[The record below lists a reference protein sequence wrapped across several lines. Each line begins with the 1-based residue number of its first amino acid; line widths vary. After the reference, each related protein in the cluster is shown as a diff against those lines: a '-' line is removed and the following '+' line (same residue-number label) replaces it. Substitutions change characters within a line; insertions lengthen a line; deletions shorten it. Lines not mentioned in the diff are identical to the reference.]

1 MMRVES
7 GQSRNPRL
15 PVYFV
20 IDCSGTMHG
29 EKIASV
35 RRGVAAICETLKRD
49 PRSAATVYIS
59 AIWFNDSADRT
70 PLMPIGMFALPD
82 AERMQVLGKTALG
95 KGLRVLNQALDTDLI
110 RGERGPD
117 GREVRAGDYRPMIFV
132 MTDGQPSDPNGWPGE
147 AALLRSR
154 TMFRPLHV
162 IGLAI
167 GEDADVEVIGRMADV
182 VLKTQDELT
191 RSLGDYFNWVSES
204 VLLAREH
211 VTQHHLRNEALRLPP
226 TPKTLILKRDLLEL
240 G

>member
-1 MMRVES
+1 MIRMES
-7 GQSRNPRL
+7 GPPRVPRL

-59 AIWFNDSADRT
+59 GIWFNDRADRT
-70 PLMPIGMFALPD
+70 PLMPIGTFALPD
-82 AERMQVLGKTALG
+82 AEHMRVLGKTALG
-95 KGLRVLNQALDTDLI
+95 AGLRVLNQALDADLV

-117 GREVRAGDYRPMIFV
+117 GKTVQGGDYRPMVFV
-132 MTDGQPSDPNGWPGE
+132 MTDGQPSDPDVWPRE

-154 TMFRPLHV
+154 TTFCPLRV

-167 GEDADVEVIGRMADV
+167 GEDADVEVIGQVADV

-191 RSLGDYFNWVSES
+191 LSLGDYFDWVSDS
-204 VLLAREH
+204 VLLAGEH
-211 VTQHHLRNEALRLPP
+211 VTQHNLTHEAPRLPP
-226 TPKTLILKRDLLEL
+226 TPKTLVLKRDTLEL
-240 G
+240 S